1 MRNGERVR
9 AQVSSE
15 DEKLGGAYYRSA
27 WGANVGYLILYVLN
41 LIKPLA

>member
-15 DEKLGGAYYRSA
+15 DEKFGGVYRSA